1 MNRNRQG
8 KKVDHTKKICA
19 AGLTAALAIGVGVSG
34 LSYTGTTRENKV
46 TYTNTAE
53 VAAAGNTAKDTKTT
67 SSNSLFKDEAVYVL
81 ADPSGAISDITVADW
96 LKNAGGLG
104 SIQDTSSLTDI
115 VNTKGD
121 EKFTQNGDTLTWDGA
136 DEDIYYQ
143 GKSSNDLPVSVA
155 FTYKLDGQEMEP
167 ADLAG
172 KSGSLEIQIKYKN
185 NTKEKT
191 TVGGKGAELCTPF
204 AMATALLLPTDTFAN
219 VQVDNGKI
227 VSDGDKIVVVGYGMP
242 GVKDSL
248 DLSEDLGVDIPD
260 TVTLTADVT
269 DFEMGSTLT
278 YASSNLLSD
287 LNVDDIYDTDS
298 LKKDLDDLKDASKLL
313 VDGSG
318 DLTDGVKELKDKSG
332 DFTDGIDTLVDGLKE
347 FSKGVS
353 TLKTGVTDYTTGV
366 NTLVNGVNTYVN
378 GANTLCDGI
387 TSYTNGAD
395 QLVAGVNTLGSSLSE
410 LPSKLTQ
417 LSNGYSSVMNG
428 INQLASKDNMTALT
442 NGATSLSNGITSV
455 NGGLTQIQGGI
466 NTVNSTL
473 AQLEASFANNEKC
486 IEALNGALA
495 AMPDGAS
502 KTQLQGVVTNL
513 KKVTDTQK
521 STIAQLKAA
530 TAKDSA
536 LGKGVSTLVT
546 TTGSKGELKGGAEK
560 LKTGITNFSAGAS
573 KLQAA
578 LPQLQTGTNQ
588 LVGAVDK
595 LPSAIAKLTTGANK
609 LGANSKTL
617 RAGATKLKSS
627 GTQLTTG
634 GKKLTSNSA
643 ALVSGVNK
651 LDGASDKLISG
662 GGKLSDGATK
672 LTDGVNKL
680 YDGSVELH
688 DGMVKFDKEGI
699 SKLYDTVNDDLQ
711 GVLDRLKAL
720 KKLGDNYKS
729 FSGKSDSMDGS
740 VKFIIK
746 TDEIK
751 NADSNDDTTD
761 SIQN

>member
-8 KKVDHTKKICA
+8 QKADHTKKICA
-19 AGLTAALAIGVGVSG
+19 VGLTAALAIGVGVSG
-34 LSYTGTTRENKV
+34 LSYTGTPRENKV
-46 TYTNTAE
+46 TYTDSAK
-53 VAAAGNTAKDTKTT
+53 VAAAGNTTEDTKTA
-67 SSNSLFKDEAVYVL
+67 SSNSLFKDEAVYAL
-81 ADPSGAISDITVADW
+81 ADPSGAISDITVANW

-104 SIQDTSSLTDI
+104 SIVDSTTLTDI

-121 EKFTQNGDTLTWDGA
+121 EKFTQDGDKLTWDGA

-143 GKSSNDLPVSVA
+143 GKTTEDLPVSVA
-155 FTYKLDGQEMEP
+155 FTYKLDGQEISPSE
-167 ADLAG
+167 LAG
-172 KSGSLEIQIKYKN
+172 KSGALEIQIKYTNK
-185 NTKEKT
+185 TKEKT
-191 TVGGKGAELCTPF
+191 TVAGKGAELCTPF

-227 VSDGDKIVVVGYGMP
+227 LSDGDKVVVVGYGMP
-242 GVKDSL
+242 GVKESL
-248 DLSEDLGVDIPD
+248 DLSDDINLDIPD

-269 DFEMGSTLT
+269 NFEMGSTLT
-278 YASSNLLSD
+278 YASSDLLSD

-298 LKKDLDDLKDASKLL
+298 LKKDLDDLKDASKKL
-313 VDGSG
+313 VDGSA
-318 DLTDGVKELKDKSG
+318 DLTDGVKQLKDKSG
-332 DFTDGIDTLVDGLKE
+332 DFTDGIDTLINGLKE

-353 TLKTGVTDYTTGV
+353 TLKTGVTDYTDGV
-366 NTLVNGVNTYVN
+366 NTLVTGVNAYVN
-378 GANTLCDGI
+378 GANTLSDGV

-455 NGGLTQIQGGI
+455 NGGLTQVQGGI

-473 AQLEASFANNEKC
+473 AQLEASFENNEKC
-486 IEALNGALA
+486 IQALNGALA
-495 AMPDGAS
+495 SMPDGAS
-502 KTQLQGVVTNL
+502 KTQLQAVVANL

-521 STIAQLKAA
+521 STITQLKAA
-530 TAKDSA
+530 TSKDSS
-536 LGKGVSTLVT
+536 LGKGVSTLVA

-560 LKTGITNFSAGAS
+560 LKTGITNFSAGAN

-578 LPQLQTGTNQ
+578 LPKLQSGTNQ

-595 LPSAIAKLTTGANK
+595 LPSAIAKLTTGAN
-609 LGANSKTL
+609 SKTL
-617 RAGATKLKSS
+617 RAGAAKLKAS
-627 GTQLTTG
+627 GTQLTAG

-651 LDGASDKLISG
+651 LDSASGQLITG

-672 LTDGVNKL
+672 LTDGVTKL

-699 SKLYDTVNDDLQ
+699 NKLYDTVNDELQ
-711 GVLDRLKAL
+711 GTLDRLKAL

-729 FSGKSDSMDGS
+729 FSGKSDSMDGN

-751 NADSNDDTTD
+751 TADSDSETTD
-761 SIQN
+761 STQN

>member
-8 KKVDHTKKICA
+8 KKADHTKKICA
-19 AGLTAALAIGVGVSG
+19 VGLTAALAIGVGVNG

-53 VAAAGNTAKDTKTT
+53 VAAAGNTTKDTKTT

-121 EKFTQNGDTLTWDGA
+121 EKFTQNGDKLTWDGA

-143 GKSSNDLPVSVA
+143 GKSSKDLPVSVA

-172 KSGSLEIQIKYKN
+172 KSGSLEIQIKYTN
-185 NTKEKT
+185 NTTEKT

-204 AMATALLLPTDTFAN
+204 AMATALLLPTDIFAN

-227 VSDGDKIVVVGYGMP
+227 VSDGDKLVVVGYGMP
-242 GVKDSL
+242 GVKESL
-248 DLSEDLGVDIPD
+248 DLSDDLGIDIPD

-269 DFEMGSTLT
+269 NFEMGSTLT
-278 YASSNLLSD
+278 YASSDLLSD

-298 LKKDLDDLKDASKLL
+298 LKKDLDDLKDASKKL

-617 RAGATKLKSS
+617 RAGATKLKTS
-627 GTQLTTG
+627 GTQLTAG

-651 LDGASDKLISG
+651 LDGASDKLIAG

-688 DGMVKFDKEGI
+688 DGMVKFDKDGI

-751 NADSNDDTTD
+751 GN
-761 SIQN
+761 